1 MVERLMPFLDAQS
14 TLALVKA
21 LPLALEVIQR
31 KFMWIKLVRR
41 VCPFD
46 TDDGVAEFE
55 ETLADD
61 RRKVMPL
68 VEILKMIEDPNLRL
82 LDLLHIICERFPS
95 VDRDDVPVMA
105 PSLPGI
111 IRVSCSCEQTS
122 HSVSPFGFLLLEA
135 VEGVMETTEQK
146 VEEVVVRV
154 LDEFLMS
161 ALESRLFRQQDLA
174 DPWGTPVGLETK
186 VDASRLDCNN
196 SRESAEVISTLM
208 QYCQS
213 IEVHGQLF
221 IWADI
226 GIEGWAALGSALSE
240 NFVNLI
246 VSYKKST
253 ASARRDDL
261 RALWECATH
270 GWGVLLGENRLH
282 LQLFEEWDLFERF
295 LDGEED
301 VDENEDE
308 EGDEDNDV

>member
-1 MVERLMPFLDAQS
+1 
-14 TLALVKA
+14 
-21 LPLALEVIQR
+21 
-31 KFMWIKLVRR
+31 
-41 VCPFD
+41 
-46 TDDGVAEFE
+46 
-55 ETLADD
+55 
-61 RRKVMPL
+61 
-68 VEILKMIEDPNLRL
+68 
-82 LDLLHIICERFPS
+82 
-95 VDRDDVPVMA
+95 
-105 PSLPGI
+105 
-111 IRVSCSCEQTS
+111 
-122 HSVSPFGFLLLEA
+122 
-135 VEGVMETTEQK
+135 METTEQK

-186 VDASRLDCNN
+186 VDASRLDCN

-253 ASARRDDL
+253 ASARREDL
-261 RALWECATH
+261 RSLWECATH
-270 GWGVLLGENRLH
+270 GWGVLLGENVLQLH
-282 LQLFEEWDLFERF
+282 LFEEWDLFERF